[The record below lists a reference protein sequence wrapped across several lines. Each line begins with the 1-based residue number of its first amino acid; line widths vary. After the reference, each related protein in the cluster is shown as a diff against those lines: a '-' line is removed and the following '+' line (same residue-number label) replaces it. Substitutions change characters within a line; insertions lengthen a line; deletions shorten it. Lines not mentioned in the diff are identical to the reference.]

1 MVSNQSE
8 MKGRTPIKKRLT
20 SDGFVTGAFFVLI
33 AAIGLWVSK
42 NYQMGTARNM
52 GSGYFPRLLC
62 IGLAIL
68 GSLSMWLESSKEETN
83 RKEAPLSRAV
93 VLIPLA
99 IVVFGLTYEPLGFVL
114 STALMI
120 TVASRAHS
128 RLRLVDVLLTAVALV
143 LLCVLVFVWG
153 FGLPLNLWPGVWR

>member
-1 MVSNQSE
+1 MISNHRGE
-8 MKGRTPIKKRLT
+8 KGGAPIKTRLT
-20 SDGFVTGAFFVLI
+20 SDGFVTGAFFVLV
-33 AAIGLWVSK
+33 ALIGLWVSK
-42 NYQMGTARNM
+42 DYPVGTARNM

-62 IGLAIL
+62 IGLLIL
-68 GSLSMWLESSKEETN
+68 GSLSMWLESSREETK

-99 IVVFGLTYEPLGFVL
+99 ILVFGLAYERLGFVIA
-114 STALMI
+114 TALMI

-128 RLRLVDVLLTAVALV
+128 RLHFVAVLITAVVLV

-153 FGLPLNLWPGVWR
+153 FGLPLNLWPRG